1 MITKNFINDFM
12 VFTKGDNQQY
22 ISILKLFLSYNIN
35 VIKVFRNI
43 DDTKVYLIDTESGKF
58 ILKVFSPKL
67 KKAERFFKSLFK
79 GDYYENLFFQT
90 ARVKRQGLT
99 SINDF
104 YLLAE
109 KKIFRFVHTYIML
122 IEYIEGTELSE
133 VEYIDEKTKAK
144 IKDAIDELHQF
155 GMVSG
160 DPHKGNFIIQNGQIR
175 IIDLSGKSPSMMRVA
190 KDWVDLERHY
200 GIDNTNKNI
209 GYYLYKLKKNF
220 RDIKHRLQGKPV
232 H

>member
-22 ISILKLFLSYNIN
+22 ISILKRFLSYNIN

>member
-1 MITKNFINDFM
+1 MITKNFINDFI
-12 VFTKGDNQQY
+12 VFTKGDNQKY
-22 ISILKLFLSYNIN
+22 ISIFKRFLSYNIN

>member
-1 MITKNFINDFM
+1 M

-22 ISILKLFLSYNIN
+22 ISILKRFLSYNIN

-58 ILKVFSPKL
+58 ILKIFSPKL

-220 RDIKHRLQGKPV
+220 RDFKHRLQGKPV